1 MLDVLSIWKQEAGE
15 DVMSAFQEEVIRHV
29 MRRKDALVVMPGG
42 EDRELCYQVP
52 AMLMRGLVLVISPRC
67 RERMVNGKLFYIRA
81 ERLQRAMEW
90 LRDRDVG
97 LFVVDEAQCMGEW
110 RRDYVRAYADL
121 GQLRRLFPD
130 VPILALTAVSDNVMR
145 NYLISQLWLRDGAVF
160 EEVNGEKIYYYERI

>member
-97 LFVVDEAQCMGEW
+97 LFVVDEAQLYGGVAEGLCASLCG
-110 RRDYVRAYADL
+110 
-121 GQLRRLFPD
+121 F
-130 VPILALTAVSDNVMR
+130 
-145 NYLISQLWLRDGAVF
+145 GAVASAF
-160 EEVNGEKIYYYERI
+160 PGRPHFGTDGGIG